1 MFWISPPAWLQKE
14 YDAMLDYVRSSTAP
28 DPAQPILIAGE
39 SERISQAQRR
49 ADGIYLSD
57 QEWQKIVEAGI
68 ALGMNPAEFTL
79 IA

>member
-1 MFWISPPAWLQKE
+1 MNGVSLCAGFRHQ
-14 YDAMLDYVRSSTAP
+14 RGC
-28 DPAQPILIAGE
+28 AGE
-39 SERISQAQRR
+39 PERISQAQRR
-49 ADGIYLSD
+49 ADGIDLSD